1 MKFRSAPKSELVL
14 AMLRN
19 SAVLVKREKLTAED
33 AEDRAEAL
41 RKLAFWGTPLPP
53 VLWNQRLSV
62 KLRNDLWR
70 SMTYGQ
76 NLDFMALTPFR
87 INRSRTAPP
96 W

>member
-41 RKLAFWGTPLPP
+41 RKLAFWGTPLP
-53 VLWNQRLSV
+53 RFSGIS
-62 KLRNDLWR
+62 DLA
-70 SMTYGQ
+70 SNCEMIYGVQ
-76 NLDFMALTPFR
+76 
-87 INRSRTAPP
+87 
-96 W
+96 